1 MPGQYAK
8 EASRSP
14 KSTCIETF
22 RALKCIPVNEG
33 KMGTKYESGRR
44 LEYIVRNK
52 LRERGFVVVR
62 SAGSKGPL
70 DLVAWKGNDIRF
82 IQCKRTKIKELTAD
96 SICVMFKDD
105 LFKMRWLDAPTL
117 AKLQLWI
124 SSPHE
129 GLIVYNVLPGGIQP
143 QTV

>member
-1 MPGQYAK
+1 
-8 EASRSP
+8 
-14 KSTCIETF
+14 
-22 RALKCIPVNEG
+22 
-33 KMGTKYESGRR
+33 MGTKYESGRR

-96 SICVMFKDD
+96 SICVMFKED

-117 AKLQLWI
+117 AKLQL
-124 SSPHE
+124 
-129 GLIVYNVLPGGIQP
+129 
-143 QTV
+143 